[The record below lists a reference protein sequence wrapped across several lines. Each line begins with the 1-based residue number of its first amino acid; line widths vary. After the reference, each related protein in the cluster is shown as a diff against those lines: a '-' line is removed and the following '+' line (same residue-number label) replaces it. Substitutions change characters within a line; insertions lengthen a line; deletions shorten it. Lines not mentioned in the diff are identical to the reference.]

1 LRGTANSF
9 TRMPGLSNFQRDR
22 LVQLADM
29 LDISGTEGL
38 TFAIRKYLQTG
49 FIFQKLTAAK
59 KHMDI
64 MAGSIV
70 EAMGTRTPL
79 QTAGAKGSSEACGM
93 FIVKHDQNMTIFT
106 SWHAG
111 IDVDGR
117 WLQSHVSLG
126 VGVQDSMGTPL
137 LNTVKWVYGLAF
149 FNFVAPHNQVPTN
162 TTLPGYC
169 CDPYHIATTI

>member
-1 LRGTANSF
+1 L
-9 TRMPGLSNFQRDR
+9 
-22 LVQLADM
+22 

-38 TFAIRKYLQTG
+38 AFAIRKYLQTDL
-49 FIFQKLTAAK
+49 IFKKPTAAK

-64 MAGSIV
+64 MAGSKV
-70 EAMGTRTPL
+70 EAMGTDNPL
-79 QTAGAKGSSEACGM
+79 HTAGEKGSSEACGI
-93 FIVKHDQNMTIFT
+93 FIGKHDQNMTIFT

-137 LNTVKWVYGLAF
+137 LNTVKWDNGLAF
-149 FNFVAPHNQVPTN
+149 FNFVAPHNQAPTN